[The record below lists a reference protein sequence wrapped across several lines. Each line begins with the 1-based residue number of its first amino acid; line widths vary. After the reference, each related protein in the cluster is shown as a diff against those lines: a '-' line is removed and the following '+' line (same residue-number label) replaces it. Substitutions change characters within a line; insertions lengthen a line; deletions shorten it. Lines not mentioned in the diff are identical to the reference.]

1 MSNEYVLTTDGNG
14 DLAIR
19 TVVAEESSTANST
32 DVITATTDGKLA
44 VRVVGSGGGGGDSHN
59 LGWYENPT
67 ALNTAHPTA
76 EAGDWAIVGSTDT
89 VWLWDTDT
97 SAWVDSDQKG
107 QVTSVNGQTGA
118 VTVQETLVNQTNI
131 KSVDGNSLLGAGNLE
146 LSTYL
151 TYPNGWTTNSTTA
164 AFCADIAA
172 DTTATKGKA
181 YLGEVTLSD
190 LPASMANGEI
200 VVEIMDGTTAAD
212 KVIVL
217 SLKSGNVSPY
227 AWQYVYWNN
236 GSNVSGWKTW
246 QEPLV
251 SGTNI
256 KTINGTSLLGS
267 GDITTEAIQVSTMP
281 TAAADELGKVYQ
293 FIGTTDANYT
303 HGYFYE
309 CVSDGQTPATYSWS
323 QLNVQP
329 APSGLPSQTGH
340 SGEFLTTDGTDASW
354 AAISALQNT
363 ATGTGAL
370 AILGSTAAGWCVVLG
385 ANASSSGD
393 TSVVIGYNAKI
404 TGNYS
409 YRSVCIGS
417 GATVT
422 SDACVCIGRSASA
435 SYSGDVVIGEQAKVT
450 GVSNSAISIGK
461 EATASA
467 QEAYAIGAGA
477 KATAQGAIQ
486 IGRGTNNV
494 QNTLRVNTH
503 LYETGKNVEL
513 LSADNTI
520 PTDRF
525 TTTPSADGTY
535 VPTLTIASGVAT
547 RSWAAPSGGG
557 SATATTATLLDSG
570 WSSNSQTVN
579 VTGVTASNN
588 VIVSAAPASQ
598 SDYSACGIICTAQ
611 GAGTLTFTCDTVPA
625 TSITVNVLII

>member
-293 FIGTTDANYT
+293 FIGTTGTYT

-329 APSGLPSQTGH
+329 TPSGLPSQTGN
-340 SGEFLTTDGTDASW
+340 SGKFLTTDGTDASW
-354 AAISALQNT
+354 SDTFTEFVTFNGVAVNNSAEMGYITIKTTQKNTTNTKISGSYGGSGNDLFISATTDVKVKGSLYPKSSTTYN
-363 ATGTGAL
+363 
-370 AILGSTAAGWCVVLG
+370 LGKSTALWETAYITKINNGDDITVPAVAGTMAVV
-385 ANASSSGD
+385 
-393 TSVVIGYNAKI
+393 
-404 TGNYS
+404 
-409 YRSVCIGS
+409 
-417 GATVT
+417 
-422 SDACVCIGRSASA
+422 
-435 SYSGDVVIGEQAKVT
+435 Q
-450 GVSNSAISIGK
+450 
-461 EATASA
+461 
-467 QEAYAIGAGA
+467 
-477 KATAQGAIQ
+477 
-486 IGRGTNNV
+486 
-494 QNTLRVNTH
+494 VN
-503 LYETGKNVEL
+503 
-513 LSADNTI
+513 
-520 PTDRF
+520 
-525 TTTPSADGTY
+525 
-535 VPTLTIASGVAT
+535 
-547 RSWAAPSGGG
+547 
-557 SATATTATLLDSG
+557 TTATLTSAG
-570 WSSNSQTVN
+570 WSGGSQTIT
-579 VTGVTASNN
+579 VTGVTATG
-588 VIVSAAPASQ
+588 IVFVSPDPTDQAAYTSA
-598 SDYSACGIICTAQ
+598 GIIATAQ
-611 GAGTLTFTCDTVPA
+611 STDSITFTC
-625 TSITVNVLII
+625 TSTPSADIDVVVIML